1 MTDETKDQTGAEQAP
16 APDVSPVETPAEAPV
31 DAAAVVVTDES
42 GAVQAEALLAVQGTH
57 ALLVARFADM
67 DSAKAAYEAL
77 RDAEARRAIDV
88 EGVLVANADY
98 EGKVNIQ
105 KMTDHKTRNGFLWG
119 AVGGAALA
127 IIFPPTIIAG
137 AIGVGIA
144 GAAIGKARNI
154 KMKHEVAEEL
164 SSVITPGT
172 SGIIALV
179 SITAVDA
186 VKATIPQ
193 AEEVKAVPIDDETA
207 QSVKAAA
214 KAAGDEAP
222 AS

>member
-1 MTDETKDQTGAEQAP
+1 MTDETKDQTGTEQAP
-16 APDVSPVETPAEAPV
+16 APDVSPAETPAEAPL
-31 DAAAVVVTDES
+31 DAAAVVVADES

-77 RDAEARRAIDV
+77 RDAEARRAIDI

-98 EGKVNIQ
+98 QGKVDIQ

-127 IIFPPTIIAG
+127 VIFPPTIIAG
-137 AIGVGIA
+137 AIGMGIA

-154 KMKHEVAEEL
+154 MMKSEVAEDL

-179 SITAVDA
+179 SITALDA

-193 AEEVKAVPIDDETA
+193 AEEIKAVPIDDETA
-207 QSVKAAA
+207 ESVKAAA